1 MNLPLLIARRTA
13 KTKSST
19 QNTMT
24 IIASIAV
31 AVSCA
36 VMVITASVVKGFKK
50 QITSTIEDI
59 SADITLTDLSTI
71 YGAETRPVEPNQS
84 LSNIL
89 ANTEGI
95 ESLTPYAMRSC
106 IISTVATYAGWG
118 QGTAGIVIKGVVN
131 FDNRDAIAQSVIEGS
146 VPQIGKQRRKE
157 LLIAEDVATKLNIGV
172 GERIELLQ
180 LGTEAFPERETMK
193 VCGTHHPIG
202 SFPVSVAMTD
212 IRNVQKSNGWDD
224 QTVSGYEI
232 TVAEG
237 YDNDEVT
244 DRLNTALFEQYDGSA
259 NLSAIT
265 AQELYFNIF
274 AWLET
279 HNINERVI
287 TIIMFIVALF
297 NMITALLI
305 MLFERTKM
313 VGILKSLGMNNSK
326 IREIFLYQAATIV
339 GRGIAIG
346 NAFAIVLLLTQKY
359 TGAIKLDAT
368 AYFVN
373 QVPVSINIG
382 DILIIN
388 TIFAAAILAL
398 LFAASAIVSRI
409 EPSEAV
415 KYE

>member
-59 SADITLTDLSTI
+59 SADITITDLSTI
-71 YGAETRPVEPNQS
+71 YGAETRPVEHNES
-84 LSNIL
+84 LSNSL

-106 IISTVATYAGWG
+106 IIRSE

-193 VCGTHHPIG
+193 VCGTYHPIG
-202 SFPVSVAMTD
+202 SFPVSVAITD

-265 AQELYFNIF
+265 AQELYSNIF

-313 VGILKSLGMNNSK
+313 VGVLKSLGMNNSK

-346 NAFAIVLLLTQKY
+346 NAFAIVLLLIQKY